1 MKKLILILSFVVS
14 MISYSQTI
22 EFTNVFFDFG
32 KIENSGDTLIAKF
45 SFKNKGTQKLE
56 LLSVK
61 NSCKFIRVSYPN
73 ILNPNESD
81 FVIVKYYNPD
91 PGFINKIIIV
101 NTNDPQQPVVIL
113 RIKGE
118 TYKKQQ

>member
-1 MKKLILILSFVVS
+1 

-73 ILNPNESD
+73 ILNPNETD